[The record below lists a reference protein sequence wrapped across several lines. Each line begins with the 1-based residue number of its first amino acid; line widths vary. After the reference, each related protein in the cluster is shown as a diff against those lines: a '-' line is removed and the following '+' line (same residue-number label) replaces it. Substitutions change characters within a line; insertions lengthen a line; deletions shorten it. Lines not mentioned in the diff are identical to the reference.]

1 MGTRDAVI
9 KKVHDAAV
17 RAMQSPAVQEKLAKN
32 ATYIVA
38 SEHRSTTYFQ
48 SIIGPEVERNAKPL
62 KAAGI
67 SVD

>member
-1 MGTRDAVI
+1 MGTPPAII

-17 RAMQSPAVQEKLAKN
+17 WAMTMPAVQERLAKN
-32 ATYIVA
+32 ATYIVPL
-38 SEHRSTTYFQ
+38 ERSTKYFE
-48 SIIGPEVERNAKPL
+48 SIIGPEIEKNAAPL